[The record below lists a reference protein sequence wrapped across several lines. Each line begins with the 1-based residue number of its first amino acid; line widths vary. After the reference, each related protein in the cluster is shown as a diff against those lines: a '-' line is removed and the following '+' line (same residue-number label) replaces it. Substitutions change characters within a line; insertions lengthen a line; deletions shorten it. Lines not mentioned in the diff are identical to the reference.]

1 VAGIQN
7 FKRIFIW
14 LVGNGD
20 SINIWKE
27 PWIPRSPD
35 RKVTTPR
42 GPAIYTKVNELI
54 YPLSGHS
61 DQGLLATLFSSLDVR
76 GIMQIPLNCNN
87 FDDLFPV
94 METALEFFR
103 AVSLS
108 Y

>member
-54 YPLSGHS
+54 DSLSGHW
-61 DQGLLATLFSSLDVR
+61 DQGLLASLFSPFDVR
-76 GIMQIPLNCNN
+76 GIMQIPLNYND
-87 FDDLFPV
+87 FDDFISCYENCYGV
-94 METALEFFR
+94 FSVR
-103 AVSLS
+103 
-108 Y
+108 